1 MKRLP
6 RNPRDLFSLDARDLA
21 EQMNDLNPP
30 GSDQSTP
37 FVNAQAARKT
47 LHRLQA
53 LEAGIRGRRQDSV
66 PAPRPSLDWAA
77 GLLDGDGCISIV
89 RQTYP
94 HRASTLRLTV
104 SISQNC
110 RETLEHFQA
119 SAGIDGAISNMKRRP
134 EHNKQVYV
142 LNYAGPGA
150 RALIERLRPCLYRK
164 RHEAAVALD
173 FCELGQISRRFGPAG
188 VPPHLQALRET
199 YYKKL
204 QALK

>member
-1 MKRLP
+1 MKRPP
-6 RNPRDLFSLDARDLA
+6 RNPRDLFSLDAIDLA
-21 EQMNDLNPP
+21 EQMKDLHPP
-30 GSDQSTP
+30 GRDPASP
-37 FVNAQAARKT
+37 RVNAQAARKT

-53 LEAGIRGRRQDSV
+53 LKAGIEGRRQDSV
-66 PAPRPSLDWAA
+66 PAPRPNLEWAA

-94 HRASTLRLTV
+94 CRASNLRLTV
-104 SISQNC
+104 SITQNC

-119 SAGIDGAISNMKRRP
+119 SAGIDGSISNMKWRP
-134 EHNKQVYV
+134 EHNRQVYV

-150 RALIERLRPCLYRK
+150 RALIERLQPCLYRK

-173 FCELGQISRRFGPAG
+173 FCELGQTSRRFGRSG

-204 QALK
+204 KALK